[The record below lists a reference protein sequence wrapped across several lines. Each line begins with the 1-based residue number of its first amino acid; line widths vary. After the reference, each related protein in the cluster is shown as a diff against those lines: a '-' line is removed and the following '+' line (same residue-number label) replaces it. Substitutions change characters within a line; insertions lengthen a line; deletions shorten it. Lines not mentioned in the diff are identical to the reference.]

1 VSAVTAALALGAAG
15 AAAASAAY
23 GRWWVAGGGGRDDKG
38 LRAVCVL
45 VSSVGVDGTI
55 TFTERTNLLGARYL
69 ELTGEIRGLKPGS
82 HGMHIHQVSEPEV
95 PRAHTVQLRGGPT
108 ALSAA
113 GPPTTAVVEHWYR
126 V

>member
-1 VSAVTAALALGAAG
+1 MGHSVSAVTAALALGAAG
-15 AAAASAAY
+15 AAAAAAAY
-23 GRWWVAGGGGRDDKG
+23 GRWWVAGGGGRHDKG

-45 VSSVGVDGTI
+45 VSSAGVDGTI
-55 TFTERTNLLGARYL
+55 TFTERTNLLGDRYL
-69 ELTGEIRGLKPGS
+69 ELTGWIRGLKPGSS

-113 GPPTTAVVEHWYR
+113 GLPTTAVV
-126 V
+126 